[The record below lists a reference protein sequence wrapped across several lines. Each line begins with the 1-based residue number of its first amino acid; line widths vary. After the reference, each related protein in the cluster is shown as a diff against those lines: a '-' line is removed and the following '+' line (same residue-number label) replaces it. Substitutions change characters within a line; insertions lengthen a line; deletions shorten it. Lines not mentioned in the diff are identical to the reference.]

1 MNFSKTYGDVT
12 TLVIILMFHFQIG
25 SQVGAQTYENTK
37 QLREDLLANYH
48 RDIRPVANQSEKIDI
63 NVTMNLYGIVDID
76 SVKGRNNMYYMCPG
90 LTSWV
95 KLTYNFSDIENSV
108 TFKRAMFLD
117 NSV

>member
-1 MNFSKTYGDVT
+1 MNFSKIYGDVT
-12 TLVIILMFHFQIG
+12 TLVIIFMFHFQIG
-25 SQVGAQTYENTK
+25 RQVGAQTYENTK

-48 RDIRPVANQSEKIDI
+48 RDIRPLANQSEKIDI

-76 SVKGRNNMYYMCPG
+76 SVKGRTNVYYMCPG

-95 KLTYNFSDIENSV
+95 KLTYNFSDIDNLVSFE
-108 TFKRAMFLD
+108 RAMFLD